1 MTADEFDKLGNF
13 VSRWSRRKLEKTQPG
28 PEPTAAAEGA
38 ESAALPAAQETGP
51 AAQDLPPN
59 LPPVE
64 SLTPESDFKPFML
77 PNVEAGVKRAALK
90 QLFKDPHFNVMDG
103 LDTYIDD
110 YSIADPIPD
119 AMMKTLYQARQHL
132 FSDEE
137 KAAADKADAAAEVA
151 ADTAA
156 GAAADGAAGA
166 QAEASGK
173 TALPSPS
180 ADTPAPERKDA

>member
-1 MTADEFDKLGNF
+1 MSADEFDKLGNF
-13 VSRWSRRKLEKTQPG
+13 LSRWSQRKLGEVRPV
-28 PEPTAAAEGA
+28 A
-38 ESAALPAAQETGP
+38 ESSVPPEAESLPAAQATVP
-51 AAQDLPPN
+51 AAQDLPPAN

-110 YSIADPIPD
+110 YSIADPIPE

-132 FSDEE
+132 FSDAE
-137 KAAADKADAAAEVA
+137 KAAADQRDAAADRA
-151 ADTAA
+151 ADVAVADRAADVAA
-156 GAAADGAAGA
+156 GAAAAA
-166 QAEASGK
+166 EKTASGS
-173 TALPSPS
+173 LP
-180 ADTPAPERKDA
+180 AVTPAADQKDA